1 MERELRKQDFLSK
14 LFGKRFLLQLEN
26 ILAKRYNKCIDIL
39 GESDRIWKGNFSLTE
54 RKELVC

>member
-1 MERELRKQDFLSK
+1 MKRELRKQDFLSK

-39 GESDRIWKGNFSLTE
+39 GESDRI
-54 RKELVC
+54 